1 MVVEML
7 PKKEWGKDLK
17 FIRALAV
24 LVIIISRL
32 IILLNCLLHYIAG
45 FVRDSKKILIPI
57 MLIAL
62 LVFLLW

>member
-24 LVIIISRL
+24 LVIIISIL
-32 IILLNCLLHYIAG
+32 IILCNCLSLYIAG
-45 FVRDSKKILIPI
+45 FVRDSKKYLFP
-57 MLIAL
+57 
-62 LVFLLW
+62 

>member
-32 IILLNCLLHYIAG
+32 IILLNCLLHYIPG
-45 FVRDSKKILIPI
+45 FVRDSKKYLFP
-57 MLIAL
+57 
-62 LVFLLW
+62 